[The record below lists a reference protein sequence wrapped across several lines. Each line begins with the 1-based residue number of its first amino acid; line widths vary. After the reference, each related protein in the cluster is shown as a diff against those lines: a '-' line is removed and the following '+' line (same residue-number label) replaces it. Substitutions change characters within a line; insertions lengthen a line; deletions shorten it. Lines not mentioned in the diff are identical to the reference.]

1 MVKNYNMENRKINSE
16 EILQIISERKERS
29 NNDLEVAMKFIKAD
43 FDYTKENLLKMS
55 EHLDKLENTYNVL
68 LKEYKI
74 RKGER

>member
-68 LKEYKI
+68 LKEYKT

>member
-1 MVKNYNMENRKINSE
+1 MENRKINSE